1 MRKTLMLTLLV
12 TTPLLFLGCAAK
24 KNPYAECDK
33 LEPTLEEVK
42 KYGNILMAYDA
53 AKSAKQEECR
63 EKIRGWKW
71 LVLKQKEE

>member
-1 MRKTLMLTLLV
+1 MRKRLMLALLI
-12 TTPLLFLGCAAK
+12 TITPILFAGCAAK

-33 LEPTLEEVK
+33 LKPTLEEVK

-63 EKIRGWKW
+63 EKIRGWK
-71 LVLKQKEE
+71 